1 MTKESMPI
9 EELAELYYGDE
20 KASLRELAAIEGV
33 NKTTIKRRLERNG
46 YVLRKTAICG
56 RKSKLPLSLKE
67 KAQSLK
73 YLYGMTHEDYSRMYN
88 EQLGGCAICGK
99 GIPSTWKIGVHID
112 HDHNTGKVRGLLC
125 QNCNVGLG
133 NFKENT
139 NTLLSACE
147 YLNCH

>member
-1 MTKESMPI
+1 MTKKSMPI

-46 YVLRKTAICG
+46 YKVRKIGPIRG

-67 KAQSLK
+67 RAETLK
-73 YLYGMTHEDYSRMYN
+73 YLYGMTFDDYDRMYK

-99 GIPSTWKIGVHID
+99 EIPSTWKMGVHID
-112 HDHNTGKVRGLLC
+112 HDHKTGKVRGLLC
-125 QNCNVGLG
+125 RACNHGLG
-133 NFKENT
+133 NFNDNG
-139 NTLLSACE
+139 NTLLSAWE
-147 YLNCH
+147 YLDR